1 MQVEYTGRQTEVPE
15 AIKALAERKLRKLS
29 RVLRGITHVHVILG
43 VDKHRHL
50 AEVSVRSPRRSLAA
64 RNVTGDLGISL
75 ATVLDKLIRQA
86 KRHNGKRQER
96 KRRLPARAA
105 ARSGA
110 SG

>member
-1 MQVEYTGRQTEVPE
+1 VAVQVEYTGRQTQVPE
-15 AIKALAERKLRKLS
+15 EIKALAERKLRKLA

-64 RNVTGDLGISL
+64 RDETPDFGVSL

-86 KRHNGKRQER
+86 QRHTGKRQER
-96 KRRLPARAA
+96 KRRPVRAA
-105 ARSGA
+105 QPGA
-110 SG
+110 

>member
-15 AIKALAERKLRKLS
+15 AIKALAERKLKKLS

-64 RNVTGDLGISL
+64 RDVTRDLGV
-75 ATVLDKLIRQA
+75 VLDKLIRQA
-86 KRHNGKRQER
+86 KRLSGKRQER
-96 KRRLPARAA
+96 KRRAPARTRAP
-105 ARSGA
+105 RSEA
-110 SG
+110 

>member
-15 AIKALAERKLRKLS
+15 AIKALAERKLKKLS

-64 RNVTGDLGISL
+64 RDVTRDLGVSL

-86 KRHNGKRQER
+86 KRYTGKRQQR
-96 KRRLPARAA
+96 KRRAPARAGG
-105 ARSGA
+105 RTEG
-110 SG
+110 